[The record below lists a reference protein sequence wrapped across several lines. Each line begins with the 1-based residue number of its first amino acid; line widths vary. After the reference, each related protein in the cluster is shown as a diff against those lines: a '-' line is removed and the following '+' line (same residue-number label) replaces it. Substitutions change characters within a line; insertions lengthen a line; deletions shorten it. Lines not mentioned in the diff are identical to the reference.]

1 MKISYGLSNMN
12 SKMAALNKIAR
23 YFGMTIEP
31 IINFDDTT
39 LLEVTIGNKM
49 LIK

>member
-1 MKISYGLSNMN
+1 MDS
-12 SKMAALNKIAR
+12 LNKIAR

-39 LLEVTIGNKM
+39 LLEVTTGNRM
-49 LIK
+49 LIKLVKVKEIGDI